1 MAVASTPLI
10 EEARRIFT
18 ELGYTVEEDGP
29 ELRAERKWRSV
40 YLTTAA
46 PADALER
53 GDMRC
58 FVVREED
65 AADVRSD
72 LLERGPDYDWAVIG
86 VDADGDHHVHH
97 PLGSQE
103 LPP

>member
-18 ELGYTVEEDGP
+18 ELGYTVEDDGP
-29 ELRAERKWRSV
+29 ELRAERKWRIV
-40 YLTTAA
+40 YVTTAA
-46 PADALER
+46 PAEASER

-58 FVVREED
+58 FVVREEN
-65 AADVRSD
+65 APDVRRD
-72 LLERGPDYDWAVIG
+72 LLDRGPDYDWAVIG
-86 VDADGDHHVHH
+86 VDGDGDHHVHH